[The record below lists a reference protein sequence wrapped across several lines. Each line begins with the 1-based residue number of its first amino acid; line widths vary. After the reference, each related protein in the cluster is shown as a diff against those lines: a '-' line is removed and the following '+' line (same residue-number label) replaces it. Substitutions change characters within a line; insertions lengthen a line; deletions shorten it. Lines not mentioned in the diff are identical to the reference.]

1 MHIYEG
7 RLIAV
12 DTNDGFDPTYL
23 LRQTHPASVAKVVVN
38 IQRCSADASTYHR
51 FDSFRLAPKLEG
63 LCRSDRLLRSDFGSM
78 I

>member
-12 DTNDGFDPTYL
+12 DANDGFDPAYL
-23 LRQTHPASVAKVVVN
+23 LRQTNPASVTKVVVN
-38 IQRCSADASTYHR
+38 IKRCSADASTYHR
-51 FDSFRLAPKLEG
+51 LDSFRLAPKPEG
-63 LCRSDRLLRSDFGSM
+63 RSRLDRLPWSDFGSM